1 MTFDGVKEAPLMA
14 SESHGRP
21 LMAFDG
27 RWLPQMQVQL
37 ALKEAHLRPELRDAM
52 PVALRLLRGM
62 DPEGDA
68 TLNENEFVRGFRFLI
83 EAASKLD
90 PPLLTSMPVERR
102 KLKSLFQTS
111 GDCML
116 IASLSVCP
124 WSEGSLRASEC
135 SRWLLMASLS
145 ATQCLLTD
153 GS

>member
-27 RWLPQMQVQL
+27 RWLQVQL

-102 KLKSLFQTS
+102 KLKSL
-111 GDCML
+111 
-116 IASLSVCP
+116 
-124 WSEGSLRASEC
+124 
-135 SRWLLMASLS
+135 
-145 ATQCLLTD
+145 
-153 GS
+153 